1 MKKTLYSVLL
11 DDSVVREIDRLAHR
25 NGMSRSALV
34 NQILAEYVDMI
45 TPERRIG
52 EVFRAIEN
60 LLQPDTELV
69 PFFAPNAMTM
79 SLKSALDYKYRPTIK
94 YAVELQPAGGHS
106 IGDLSVIFR
115 TQSASLLEA
124 MDSFFHLWKRTEDLY
139 LAPRLGREVQ
149 CALYENRYVRQL
161 AAPDKNCSVDELAET
176 ISGYVRLFDRLMK
189 GFLAGRLSAADI
201 AEQYAADISQ
211 RNILI

>member
-11 DDSVVREIDRLAHR
+11 DEGVVREIDRLAHR
-25 NGMSRSALV
+25 SGMSRSSLV

-52 EVFRAIEN
+52 DVFRAIED
-60 LLQPDTELV
+60 LLRPDTELV

-79 SLKSALDYKYRPTIK
+79 SLKSALDYKYRPTVK
-94 YAVELQPAGGHS
+94 YAVELQPAGDDS
-106 IGDLSVIFR
+106 IGELSVIFR

-124 MDSFFHLWKRTEDLY
+124 MDRFFRLWKRTEDLY
-139 LAPRLGREVQ
+139 LSPRLGREIQ

-161 AAPDKNCSVDELAET
+161 CAPARNCSVEELAGA
-176 ISGYVRLFDRLMK
+176 ISDYVRLFDRLMK
-189 GFLAGRLSAADI
+189 GFLAGRLSAADV
-201 AEQYAADISQ
+201 AEQYEAEIGR